1 MEFIKNMEIKQLSYY
16 INQAKII
23 KPENNQKKIRIAFV
37 GSFSLNGF
45 EETIQVQCNDEKINC
60 ITYNSPYNQ
69 FTQEILNENS
79 NLYKFKPDIIFLL
92 IDNRIIL
99 ENSFYFSNINSEN
112 KNKKHIDEKIN
123 EIKNLIEVFTQ
134 KSQSKII
141 IANFVI
147 PTYTPLG
154 IYESKI
160 EYGIKE
166 IILDLNKK
174 LKELSRNMDS
184 CYVYDFNSFVTK
196 FGEKNILDYK
206 KMNYGDIK
214 INFDIIPYLIYDFL
228 GYVKPIL
235 GLNKKCLVLDLDN
248 TLWGN
253 IIGEDG
259 IEGIKIGPY
268 PEGRSFVEFQKVI
281 KALSE
286 NGIILAINSKNNQK
300 DAMKAINEHPHMI
313 LREKDFSCIKI
324 NWNDKISNMR
334 EIAKDLNIGL
344 DSIVFFDD
352 DPTNRELLRMSI
364 PEVNTIELPKDPSN
378 YAQILRNL
386 NDFNVLK
393 ITQDD
398 TKRRIMYEQEQN
410 RQKLESST
418 ENLNE
423 YLKKLNIK
431 IKIKLDDKF
440 SIARI
445 SQLILKTNQFNLTT
459 KRYQEEEI
467 KQFVDDQTI
476 IVGCA
481 EVEDKFGE
489 SGITNVFI
497 IKKNSKEWVIDTFL
511 LSCRIM
517 GRGIEEAI
525 LGEILE
531 IAKDKGIE
539 RIKANFILTEK
550 NQPTKN
556 FLKNYGFEKDGE
568 NWIFLLKNKI
578 KIPDY
583 LEIELNE

>member
-1 MEFIKNMEIKQLSYY
+1 MEFIKNMEIKELSYY

-23 KPENNQKKIRIAFV
+23 KPENHKNKIRIAFV
-37 GSFSLNGF
+37 GSFTLNGF

-69 FTQEILNENS
+69 FNQEILDENS

-92 IDNRIIL
+92 IDNRTIL

-112 KNKKHIDEKIN
+112 EKKKYTDEKFN
-123 EIKNLIEVFTQ
+123 EINNLIKTFTK
-134 KSQSKII
+134 KSHSKII
-141 IANFVI
+141 ITNFVI

-166 IILDLNKK
+166 IIFELNKK
-174 LKELSRNMDS
+174 LKELSRNIDS

-214 INFDIIPYLIYDFL
+214 INFDVIPYLIYEFL

-235 GLNKKCLVLDLDN
+235 GLNKKCIVLDLDN

-259 IEGIKIGPY
+259 FEGIKLGPY

-281 KALSE
+281 KSLSE
-286 NGIILAINSKNNQK
+286 NGIILAINSKNNQE

-313 LREKDFSCIKI
+313 LRENDFSCIKI

-334 EIAKDLNIGL
+334 EISNELNIGL

-352 DPTNRELLRMSI
+352 DPVNRELLRMSI
-364 PEVNTIELPKDPSN
+364 PEINTVELPKDPST

-386 NDFNVLK
+386 NDFNTLK
-393 ITQDD
+393 ITKDD
-398 TKRRIMYEQEQN
+398 THRKIMYKQEQN

-423 YLKKLNIK
+423 YLKKLDIK

-440 SIARI
+440 SISRI

-459 KRYQEEEI
+459 KRYQEEQI
-467 KQFVDDQTI
+467 KEFVKDETM
-476 IVGCA
+476 IVGCS
-481 EVEDKFGE
+481 EIEDKFGE
-489 SGITNVFI
+489 NGITNVFI
-497 IKKNSKEWVIDTFL
+497 IKTKPNEWIIDTFL

-517 GRGIEEAI
+517 GRGIEEGI
-525 LGEILE
+525 IGKILE
-531 IAKDKGIE
+531 IAKNKGIE
-539 RIKANFILTEK
+539 KITATFIPTEK
-550 NQPTKN
+550 NKPAEN
-556 FLKNYGFEKDGE
+556 FLKNYGFKKEKE
-568 NWIFLLKNKI
+568 NWIFLLKNEI

-583 LEIELNE
+583 LEVELK

>member
-1 MEFIKNMEIKQLSYY
+1 MEIKELSYY

-23 KPENNQKKIRIAFV
+23 KPENHQKKIRIAFV

-174 LKELSRNMDS
+174 LKELSRNIDS

-214 INFDIIPYLIYDFL
+214 INFDIIPYLIYDFF

-364 PEVNTIELPKDPSN
+364 PEVNTIELPKDPSS

-386 NDFNVLK
+386 NDFNILK
-393 ITQDD
+393 ITKDD
-398 TKRRIMYEQEQN
+398 VQRKIMYKQEQN
-410 RQKLESST
+410 RKKLESST

-423 YLKKLNIK
+423 YLKKLDIK
-431 IKIKLDDKF
+431 IRIKLDNEF
-440 SIARI
+440 SISRI

-459 KRYQEEEI
+459 KRYQEEQI
-467 KQFVDDQTI
+467 KEFIEDKTI
-476 IVGCA
+476 IVGCS
-481 EVEDKFGE
+481 EVDDKFGE
-489 SGITNVFI
+489 NGITNVFI
-497 IKKNSKEWVIDTFL
+497 IKTKSNEWIIDTFL

-517 GRGIEEAI
+517 GRGIEEGI
-525 LGEILE
+525 IGKILE
-531 IAKDKGIE
+531 IAKNKGIE
-539 RIKANFILTEK
+539 KITATFIPTEK
-550 NQPTKN
+550 NKPAEN

-568 NWIFLLKNKI
+568 KWVFLLKNKI
-578 KIPDY
+578 KIPNH
-583 LEIELNE
+583 LQVELK

>member
-1 MEFIKNMEIKQLSYY
+1 MEIKQLSYY
-16 INQAKII
+16 INEVKII
-23 KPENNQKKIRIAFV
+23 KSEKHNKKIRVAFI
-37 GSFSLNGF
+37 GSSTLNGF
-45 EETIQVQCNDEKINC
+45 EETIQVQCNEEKINC

-69 FTQEILNENS
+69 FNQEILNENS

-92 IDNRIIL
+92 IDNRTIL
-99 ENSFYFSNINSEN
+99 ENLFYFTNIDSKIEY
-112 KNKKHIDEKIN
+112 KKFLEEKFN
-123 EIKNLIEVFTQ
+123 QLSNLINIIT
-134 KSQSKII
+134 KKTKSKII
-141 IANFVI
+141 IMNFVI
-147 PTYTPLG
+147 PTYSSLG
-154 IYESKI
+154 IFESKI
-160 EYGIKE
+160 EYGVKE

-174 LKELSRNMDS
+174 LKEFSRNKDS
-184 CYVYDFNSFVTK
+184 CYIYDFNSFVTK

-206 KMNYGDIK
+206 KMNYGDIQ
-214 INFDIIPYLIYDFL
+214 IDFNLIPYLIYEFL

-235 GLNKKCLVLDLDN
+235 GLNKKCIVLDLDN

-253 IIGEDG
+253 IVGEDG
-259 IEGIKIGPY
+259 FEGIKIGPY
-268 PEGRSFVEFQKVI
+268 PEGRSFIEFQKVI
-281 KALSE
+281 KSLSE

-300 DAMKAINEHPHMI
+300 DAMKVINEHPYMV
-313 LREKDFSCIKI
+313 LRKNDFSCIKI
-324 NWNDKISNMR
+324 NWNDKISNMK
-334 EIAKDLNIGL
+334 EIAKELNIGL

-352 DPTNRELLRMSI
+352 DPVNRELIKMSI
-364 PEVNTIELPKDPSN
+364 PEINTIELPKDPSN

-525 LGEILE
+525 LGKILE

-583 LEIELNE
+583 LEVELNE

>member
-1 MEFIKNMEIKQLSYY
+1 MEFIKNMEIKKLSYY

-23 KPENNQKKIRIAFV
+23 KPENHKNKIRIAFV
-37 GSFSLNGF
+37 GSFTLNGF

-69 FTQEILNENS
+69 FNQEILDENS

-92 IDNRIIL
+92 IDNRTIL

-112 KNKKHIDEKIN
+112 EKKKYTNKKFN
-123 EIKNLIEVFTQ
+123 EINNLIKTFTK
-134 KSQSKII
+134 KSHSKII
-141 IANFVI
+141 ITNFVI

-166 IILDLNKK
+166 IILELNKK
-174 LKELSRNMDS
+174 LKELSRNIDS

-206 KMNYGDIK
+206 KINFGDIK
-214 INFDIIPYLIYDFL
+214 INFDVIPHLIYEFL

-235 GLNKKCLVLDLDN
+235 GLNKKCIVLDLDN

-259 IEGIKIGPY
+259 FEGIKLGPY
-268 PEGRSFVEFQKVI
+268 PEGRSFVEFQKII
-281 KALSE
+281 KSLSE

-352 DPTNRELLRMSI
+352 DPINRELLRMSI
-364 PEVNTIELPKDPSN
+364 PEINTVELPKDPST

-386 NDFNVLK
+386 NDFNTLK
-393 ITQDD
+393 ITKDD
-398 TKRRIMYEQEQN
+398 TQRKIMYKQEQN
-410 RQKLESST
+410 RQKLESTT

-423 YLKKLNIK
+423 YLKKLDIK
-431 IKIKLDDKF
+431 IKIKLNDKF
-440 SIARI
+440 SISRI

-467 KQFVDDQTI
+467 KEFVKDETM
-476 IVGCA
+476 IVGCS
-481 EVEDKFGE
+481 EVDDKFGE
-489 SGITNVFI
+489 NGITNVFI
-497 IKKNSKEWVIDTFL
+497 IKTKPNEWVIDTFL

-517 GRGIEEAI
+517 GRGIEEGI
-525 LGEILE
+525 IGKILE
-531 IAKDKGIE
+531 IAKNKGIE
-539 RIKANFILTEK
+539 KITATFIPTEK
-550 NQPTKN
+550 NKPAEN
-556 FLKNYGFEKDGE
+556 FLKNYGFKKEKE
-568 NWIFLLKNKI
+568 NWVFLLKNEI

-583 LEIELNE
+583 LEVELK

>member
-1 MEFIKNMEIKQLSYY
+1 MEIKELSHY

-23 KPENNQKKIRIAFV
+23 KPENHQKKIRIAFV

-112 KNKKHIDEKIN
+112 KNKKYVDEKIN

-174 LKELSRNMDS
+174 LKELSRNIDL

-214 INFDIIPYLIYDFL
+214 INFDIIPHLIYDFL

-235 GLNKKCLVLDLDN
+235 GSNKKCLVLDLDN

-352 DPTNRELLRMSI
+352 DPINRELLRMGI
-364 PEVNTIELPKDPSN
+364 PEVNTIELPKDPSS

-386 NDFNVLK
+386 NDFNILK
-393 ITQDD
+393 ITKDD
-398 TKRRIMYEQEQN
+398 VQRKIMYAQEQN

-423 YLKKLNIK
+423 YLKKLDIK
-431 IKIKLDDKF
+431 IKIKLDNEF
-440 SIARI
+440 SISRI

-467 KQFVDDQTI
+467 KEFVEDKTM
-476 IVGCA
+476 IVGCS
-481 EVEDKFGE
+481 EVDDKFGE
-489 SGITNVFI
+489 NGITNVFI
-497 IKKNSKEWVIDTFL
+497 IKTKPNEWIIDTFL

-517 GRGIEEAI
+517 GRGIEEGI
-525 LGEILE
+525 IGKILE
-531 IAKDKGIE
+531 IAKNKGIKK
-539 RIKANFILTEK
+539 ITATFIPTEK
-550 NQPTKN
+550 NKPAEN
-556 FLKNYGFEKDGE
+556 FLKNYGFKKEKE
-568 NWIFLLKNKI
+568 NWVFLLKNEI

-583 LEIELNE
+583 LEVELK

>member
-1 MEFIKNMEIKQLSYY
+1 MEIKELSHY

-23 KPENNQKKIRIAFV
+23 KPENHQKKIRIAFV

-112 KNKKHIDEKIN
+112 KNKKYVDEKIN

-174 LKELSRNMDS
+174 LKELSRNIDL

-214 INFDIIPYLIYDFL
+214 INFDIIPHLIYDFL

-235 GLNKKCLVLDLDN
+235 GSNKKCLVLDLDN

-352 DPTNRELLRMSI
+352 DPINRELLRMGI
-364 PEVNTIELPKDPSN
+364 PEVNTIELPKDPSS

-386 NDFNVLK
+386 NDFNILK
-393 ITQDD
+393 ITKDD
-398 TKRRIMYEQEQN
+398 VQRKIMYAQEQN

-423 YLKKLNIK
+423 YLKKLDIK
-431 IKIKLDDKF
+431 IKIKLDNEF
-440 SIARI
+440 SISRI

-467 KQFVDDQTI
+467 KEFVEDKTM
-476 IVGCA
+476 IVGCS
-481 EVEDKFGE
+481 EVDDKFGE
-489 SGITNVFI
+489 NGITNVFI
-497 IKKNSKEWVIDTFL
+497 IKTKSNEWIIDTFL

-517 GRGIEEAI
+517 GRGIEEGI
-525 LGEILE
+525 IGKILE

-539 RIKANFILTEK
+539 KITATFIPTEK
-550 NQPTKN
+550 NKPAEN
-556 FLKNYGFEKDGE
+556 FLKNYGFKKEKE
-568 NWIFLLKNKI
+568 NWVFLLKNEI

-583 LEIELNE
+583 LEVELK

>member
-1 MEFIKNMEIKQLSYY
+1 M
-16 INQAKII
+16 
-23 KPENNQKKIRIAFV
+23 
-37 GSFSLNGF
+37 
-45 EETIQVQCNDEKINC
+45 
-60 ITYNSPYNQ
+60 
-69 FTQEILNENS
+69 
-79 NLYKFKPDIIFLL
+79 
-92 IDNRIIL
+92 
-99 ENSFYFSNINSEN
+99 
-112 KNKKHIDEKIN
+112 
-123 EIKNLIEVFTQ
+123 FTQ

-174 LKELSRNMDS
+174 LKELSRNIDS

-214 INFDIIPYLIYDFL
+214 INFDIIPHLIYDFL

-352 DPTNRELLRMSI
+352 DPINRELLRMSM
-364 PEVNTIELPKDPSN
+364 PEVNTIELPKDPSS

-386 NDFNVLK
+386 NDFNTLK
-393 ITQDD
+393 ITKDD
-398 TKRRIMYEQEQN
+398 TERKKMYSQEQN

-423 YLKKLNIK
+423 YLKKLDIK
-431 IKIKLDDKF
+431 IKIKLDNEF
-440 SIARI
+440 SISRI

-467 KQFVDDQTI
+467 KEFVEDKTM
-476 IVGCA
+476 IVGCS
-481 EVEDKFGE
+481 EVDDKFGE
-489 SGITNVFI
+489 NGITNVFI
-497 IKKNSKEWVIDTFL
+497 IKTKSNEWIIDTFL

-517 GRGIEEAI
+517 GRGIEEGI
-525 LGEILE
+525 IGKILE
-531 IAKDKGIE
+531 IAKNKGIE
-539 RIKANFILTEK
+539 KITATFIPTEK
-550 NQPTKN
+550 NKPAEN
-556 FLKNYGFEKDGE
+556 FLKNYGFKKEKE
-568 NWIFLLKNKI
+568 NWVFLLKNKI
-578 KIPDY
+578 KIPDH
-583 LEIELNE
+583 LQVELK

>member
-1 MEFIKNMEIKQLSYY
+1 MEIKQLSYY
-16 INQAKII
+16 INEVKII
-23 KPENNQKKIRIAFV
+23 KSEKHNKKIRVAFI
-37 GSFSLNGF
+37 GSSTLNGF
-45 EETIQVQCNDEKINC
+45 EETIQVQCNEEKINC

-69 FTQEILNENS
+69 FNQEILNENS

-92 IDNRIIL
+92 IDNRTIL
-99 ENSFYFSNINSEN
+99 ENLFYFSNIDSKIEY
-112 KNKKHIDEKIN
+112 KKFLEEKFN
-123 EIKNLIEVFTQ
+123 QLSNLINIIIKKT
-134 KSQSKII
+134 KSKII
-141 IANFVI
+141 IMNFVI
-147 PTYTPLG
+147 PTYSSLG
-154 IYESKI
+154 IFESKI
-160 EYGIKE
+160 EYGVKE

-174 LKELSRNMDS
+174 LKEFSRNKDS
-184 CYVYDFNSFVTK
+184 CYIYDFNSFVTK

-206 KMNYGDIK
+206 KMNYGDIQ
-214 INFDIIPYLIYDFL
+214 IDFNLIPYLIYEFL

-235 GLNKKCLVLDLDN
+235 GLNKKCIVLDLDN

-253 IIGEDG
+253 IVGEDG
-259 IEGIKIGPY
+259 FEGIKIGPY
-268 PEGRSFVEFQKVI
+268 PEGRSFIEFQKVI
-281 KALSE
+281 KSLSE

-300 DAMKAINEHPHMI
+300 DAMKVINEHPYMI
-313 LREKDFSCIKI
+313 LRKNDFSCIKI
-324 NWNDKISNMR
+324 NWNDKISNMK
-334 EIAKDLNIGL
+334 EIAKELNIGL

-352 DPTNRELLRMSI
+352 DPVNRELIKMSI
-364 PEVNTIELPKDPSN
+364 PEINTIELPKDPSN

-467 KQFVDDQTI
+467 KEFVDDQTI

-525 LGEILE
+525 LGKILE

-583 LEIELNE
+583 LEVELNE

>member
-1 MEFIKNMEIKQLSYY
+1 MEIKELSHY

-23 KPENNQKKIRIAFV
+23 KPENHQKKIRIAFV

-112 KNKKHIDEKIN
+112 KNKKYVDEKIN

-160 EYGIKE
+160 EYGVKE
-166 IILDLNKK
+166 VILDLNKK
-174 LKELSRNMDS
+174 LKELSRNIDS

-214 INFDIIPYLIYDFL
+214 INFDIIPHLIYDFL

-235 GLNKKCLVLDLDN
+235 GSNKKCLVLDLDN

-352 DPTNRELLRMSI
+352 DPINRELLRMGI
-364 PEVNTIELPKDPSN
+364 PEVNTIELPKDPSS

-386 NDFNVLK
+386 NDFNILK
-393 ITQDD
+393 ITKDD
-398 TKRRIMYEQEQN
+398 VQRKIMYAQEQN

-423 YLKKLNIK
+423 YLKKLDIK
-431 IKIKLDDKF
+431 IKIKLDNEF
-440 SIARI
+440 SISRI

-467 KQFVDDQTI
+467 KEFVEDKTM
-476 IVGCA
+476 IVGCS
-481 EVEDKFGE
+481 EVDDKFGE
-489 SGITNVFI
+489 NGITNVFI
-497 IKKNSKEWVIDTFL
+497 IKTKPNEWIIDTFL

-517 GRGIEEAI
+517 GRGIEEGI
-525 LGEILE
+525 IGKILE
-531 IAKDKGIE
+531 IAKNKGIKK
-539 RIKANFILTEK
+539 ITATFIPTEK
-550 NQPTKN
+550 NKPAEN
-556 FLKNYGFEKDGE
+556 FLKNYGFKKEKE
-568 NWIFLLKNKI
+568 NWVFLLKNEI

-583 LEIELNE
+583 LEVELK

>member
-1 MEFIKNMEIKQLSYY
+1 MEIKELSHY

-23 KPENNQKKIRIAFV
+23 KPENHQKKIRIAFV

-364 PEVNTIELPKDPSN
+364 PEVNTIELPKDPSS

-386 NDFNVLK
+386 NDFNILK
-393 ITQDD
+393 ITKDD
-398 TKRRIMYEQEQN
+398 VQRKIMYKQEQN
-410 RQKLESST
+410 RKKLESST

-423 YLKKLNIK
+423 YLKKLDIK
-431 IKIKLDDKF
+431 IRIKLDNEF
-440 SIARI
+440 SISRI

-459 KRYQEEEI
+459 KRYQEEQI
-467 KQFVDDQTI
+467 KEFIEDKTI
-476 IVGCA
+476 IVGCS
-481 EVEDKFGE
+481 EVDDKFGE
-489 SGITNVFI
+489 NGITNVFI
-497 IKKNSKEWVIDTFL
+497 IKTKSNEWIIDTFL

-517 GRGIEEAI
+517 GRGIEEGI
-525 LGEILE
+525 IGKILE
-531 IAKDKGIE
+531 IAKNKGIE
-539 RIKANFILTEK
+539 KITATFIPTEK
-550 NQPTKN
+550 NKPAEN

-568 NWIFLLKNKI
+568 KWVFLLKNKI
-578 KIPDY
+578 KIPNH
-583 LEIELNE
+583 LQVELK

>member
-1 MEFIKNMEIKQLSYY
+1 MEIKELSHY

-23 KPENNQKKIRIAFV
+23 KPENHQKTIRIAFV

-69 FTQEILNENS
+69 FNQEILNENS
-79 NLYKFKPDIIFLL
+79 NLYKFKPDVIFLL

-112 KNKKHIDEKIN
+112 KHKKYVDEKIN

-214 INFDIIPYLIYDFL
+214 INFDIIPHLIYDFL

-235 GLNKKCLVLDLDN
+235 GSNKKCLVLDLDN

-352 DPTNRELLRMSI
+352 DPINRELLRMGI
-364 PEVNTIELPKDPSN
+364 PEINTIELPKDPSS

-386 NDFNVLK
+386 NDFNILK
-393 ITQDD
+393 ITKDD
-398 TKRRIMYEQEQN
+398 VQRKIMYSQEQN

-418 ENLNE
+418 KNLNE
-423 YLKKLNIK
+423 YLKKLDIK
-431 IKIKLDDKF
+431 IKIKLDNEF
-440 SIARI
+440 SISRI

-467 KQFVDDQTI
+467 KEFVEDKTM
-476 IVGCA
+476 IVGCS
-481 EVEDKFGE
+481 EVDDKFGE
-489 SGITNVFI
+489 NGITNVFI
-497 IKKNSKEWVIDTFL
+497 IKIKSNEWIIDTFL

-517 GRGIEEAI
+517 GRGIEEGI
-525 LGEILE
+525 IGKILE
-531 IAKDKGIE
+531 IAKNKGIKK
-539 RIKANFILTEK
+539 ITATFIPTEK
-550 NQPTKN
+550 NKPAEN
-556 FLKNYGFEKDGE
+556 FLKNYGFKKEKE
-568 NWIFLLKNKI
+568 NWVFLLKNKI
-578 KIPDY
+578 KIPDH
-583 LEIELNE
+583 LQVELM

>member
-1 MEFIKNMEIKQLSYY
+1 MEIKELSHY

-23 KPENNQKKIRIAFV
+23 KPENHQKTIRIAFV

-79 NLYKFKPDIIFLL
+79 NLYKFKPDVIFLL

-112 KNKKHIDEKIN
+112 KHKKYVDEKIN

-214 INFDIIPYLIYDFL
+214 INFDIIPHLIYDFL

-235 GLNKKCLVLDLDN
+235 GSNKKCLVLDLDN

-352 DPTNRELLRMSI
+352 DPINRELLRMGI
-364 PEVNTIELPKDPSN
+364 PEINTIELPKDPSS

-386 NDFNVLK
+386 NDFNILK
-393 ITQDD
+393 ITKDD
-398 TKRRIMYEQEQN
+398 VQRKIIYSQEQN

-418 ENLNE
+418 KNLNE
-423 YLKKLNIK
+423 YLKKLDIK
-431 IKIKLDDKF
+431 IKIKLDNEF
-440 SIARI
+440 SISRI

-467 KQFVDDQTI
+467 KEFVEDKTM
-476 IVGCA
+476 IVGCS
-481 EVEDKFGE
+481 EVDDKFGE
-489 SGITNVFI
+489 NGITNVFI
-497 IKKNSKEWVIDTFL
+497 IKIKSNEWIIDTFL

-517 GRGIEEAI
+517 GRGIEEGI
-525 LGEILE
+525 IGKILE
-531 IAKDKGIE
+531 IAKNKGIKK
-539 RIKANFILTEK
+539 ITATFIPTEK
-550 NQPTKN
+550 NKPAEN
-556 FLKNYGFEKDGE
+556 FLKNYGFKKEKE
-568 NWIFLLKNKI
+568 NWVFLLKNKI
-578 KIPDY
+578 KIPDH
-583 LEIELNE
+583 LQVELM

>member
-1 MEFIKNMEIKQLSYY
+1 MEFIKNMEIKELSYY

-23 KPENNQKKIRIAFV
+23 KPENHKNKIRIAFV
-37 GSFSLNGF
+37 GSFTLNGF

-69 FTQEILNENS
+69 FNQEILDENS

-92 IDNRIIL
+92 IDNRTIL
-99 ENSFYFSNINSEN
+99 EKSFYFSNINSEN
-112 KNKKHIDEKIN
+112 EKKKYTDEKFN
-123 EIKNLIEVFTQ
+123 EINNLIKTFTK
-134 KSQSKII
+134 KSHSKII

-166 IILDLNKK
+166 IIFELNKK
-174 LKELSRNMDS
+174 LKELSRNIDS

-214 INFDIIPYLIYDFL
+214 INFDVIPYLIYEFL

-235 GLNKKCLVLDLDN
+235 GLNKKCIVLDLDN

-259 IEGIKIGPY
+259 FEGIKLGPY

-281 KALSE
+281 KSLSE
-286 NGIILAINSKNNQK
+286 NGIILAINSKNNQE

-313 LREKDFSCIKI
+313 LRENDFSCIKI

-334 EIAKDLNIGL
+334 EISNELNIGL

-352 DPTNRELLRMSI
+352 DPVNRELLRMSI
-364 PEVNTIELPKDPSN
+364 PEINTVELPKDPST

-386 NDFNVLK
+386 NDFNTLK
-393 ITQDD
+393 ITKDD
-398 TKRRIMYEQEQN
+398 THRKIMYKQEQN

-423 YLKKLNIK
+423 YLKKLDIK

-440 SIARI
+440 SISRI

-459 KRYQEEEI
+459 KRYQEEQI
-467 KQFVDDQTI
+467 KEFVKDETM
-476 IVGCA
+476 IVGCS
-481 EVEDKFGE
+481 EIEDKFGE
-489 SGITNVFI
+489 NGITNVFI
-497 IKKNSKEWVIDTFL
+497 IKTKPNEWIIDTFL

-517 GRGIEEAI
+517 GRGIEEGI
-525 LGEILE
+525 IGKILE
-531 IAKDKGIE
+531 IAKNKVIE
-539 RIKANFILTEK
+539 KITATFIPTEK
-550 NQPTKN
+550 NKPAEN
-556 FLKNYGFEKDGE
+556 FLKNYGFEKEKE
-568 NWIFLLKNKI
+568 NWIFLLKNEI

-583 LEIELNE
+583 LEVELK

>member
-1 MEFIKNMEIKQLSYY
+1 MEFIKNMEIKELSYY

-23 KPENNQKKIRIAFV
+23 KPENHKNKIRIAFV
-37 GSFSLNGF
+37 GSFTLNGF

-69 FTQEILNENS
+69 FNQEILDENS

-92 IDNRIIL
+92 IDNRTIL

-112 KNKKHIDEKIN
+112 EKKKYTDEKFN
-123 EIKNLIEVFTQ
+123 EINNLIKTFTK
-134 KSQSKII
+134 KSHSKII
-141 IANFVI
+141 ITNFVI

-166 IILDLNKK
+166 IIFELNKK

-214 INFDIIPYLIYDFL
+214 INFDVIPYLIYEFL

-235 GLNKKCLVLDLDN
+235 GLNKKCIVLDLDN

-259 IEGIKIGPY
+259 FEGIKLGPY

-281 KALSE
+281 KSLSE

-324 NWNDKISNMR
+324 NWNDKISNMI
-334 EIAKDLNIGL
+334 EISNELNIGL

-352 DPTNRELLRMSI
+352 DPVNRELLRMSM
-364 PEVNTIELPKDPSN
+364 PEINTVELPKDPST

-386 NDFNVLK
+386 NDFNTLK
-393 ITQDD
+393 ITKDD
-398 TKRRIMYEQEQN
+398 IHRKIMYKQEQN

-423 YLKKLNIK
+423 YLKKLDIK
-431 IKIKLDDKF
+431 IKIKLNDKF
-440 SIARI
+440 SISRI

-459 KRYQEEEI
+459 KRYQEEQI
-467 KQFVDDQTI
+467 KEFVKDETM
-476 IVGCA
+476 IVGCS
-481 EVEDKFGE
+481 EIEDKFGE
-489 SGITNVFI
+489 NGITNVFI
-497 IKKNSKEWVIDTFL
+497 IKTKPNEWIIDTFL

-517 GRGIEEAI
+517 GRGIEEGI
-525 LGEILE
+525 IGKILE
-531 IAKDKGIE
+531 IAKNKGIE
-539 RIKANFILTEK
+539 KITATFIPTEK
-550 NQPTKN
+550 NKPAEN
-556 FLKNYGFEKDGE
+556 FLKNYGFEKEKE

-583 LEIELNE
+583 LEVELK

>member
-1 MEFIKNMEIKQLSYY
+1 MEIKQLSYY
-16 INQAKII
+16 INEVKII
-23 KPENNQKKIRIAFV
+23 KSEKHNKKIRVAFI
-37 GSFSLNGF
+37 GSSTLNGF
-45 EETIQVQCNDEKINC
+45 EETIQVQCNEEKINC

-69 FTQEILNENS
+69 FNQEILNENS

-92 IDNRIIL
+92 IDNRTIL
-99 ENSFYFSNINSEN
+99 ENLFYSTNIDSKIEY
-112 KNKKHIDEKIN
+112 KKFLEEKFN
-123 EIKNLIEVFTQ
+123 QLSNLINIIT
-134 KSQSKII
+134 KKTKSKII
-141 IANFVI
+141 IMNFVI
-147 PTYTPLG
+147 PTYSSLG
-154 IYESKI
+154 IFESKI
-160 EYGIKE
+160 EYGVKE

-174 LKELSRNMDS
+174 LKEFSRNKDS
-184 CYVYDFNSFVTK
+184 CYIYDFNSFVTK

-206 KMNYGDIK
+206 KMNYGDIQ
-214 INFDIIPYLIYDFL
+214 IDFNLIPYLIYEFL

-235 GLNKKCLVLDLDN
+235 GLNKKCIVLDLDN

-253 IIGEDG
+253 IVGEDG
-259 IEGIKIGPY
+259 FEGIKIGPY
-268 PEGRSFVEFQKVI
+268 PEGRSFIEFQKVI
-281 KALSE
+281 KSLSE

-300 DAMKAINEHPHMI
+300 DAMKVINEHPYMI
-313 LREKDFSCIKI
+313 LRKNDFSCIKI
-324 NWNDKISNMR
+324 NWNDKISNMK
-334 EIAKDLNIGL
+334 EIAKELNIGL

-352 DPTNRELLRMSI
+352 DPVNRELIKMSI
-364 PEVNTIELPKDPSN
+364 PEINTIELPKDPSN

-467 KQFVDDQTI
+467 KEFVDDQTI

-525 LGEILE
+525 LGKILE

-583 LEIELNE
+583 LEVELNE

>member
-1 MEFIKNMEIKQLSYY
+1 MEIKELSHY

-23 KPENNQKKIRIAFV
+23 KPENHQKKIRIAFV

-174 LKELSRNMDS
+174 LKELSRNIDS
-184 CYVYDFNSFVTK
+184 CYIYDFNSFVTK

-214 INFDIIPYLIYDFL
+214 INFDIIPHLIYDFL

-235 GLNKKCLVLDLDN
+235 GSNKKCLVLDLDN

-352 DPTNRELLRMSI
+352 DPINRELLRMGI
-364 PEVNTIELPKDPSN
+364 PEVNTIELPKDPSS

-386 NDFNVLK
+386 NDFNILK
-393 ITQDD
+393 ITKDD
-398 TKRRIMYEQEQN
+398 VQRKIMYAQEQN

-423 YLKKLNIK
+423 YLKKLDIK
-431 IKIKLDDKF
+431 IKIKLDNEF
-440 SIARI
+440 SISRI

-467 KQFVDDQTI
+467 KEFVEDKTM
-476 IVGCA
+476 IVGCS
-481 EVEDKFGE
+481 EVDDKFGE
-489 SGITNVFI
+489 NGITNVFI
-497 IKKNSKEWVIDTFL
+497 IKTKPNEWIIDTFL

-517 GRGIEEAI
+517 GRGIEEGI
-525 LGEILE
+525 IGKILE
-531 IAKDKGIE
+531 IAKNKGIKK
-539 RIKANFILTEK
+539 ITATFIPTEK
-550 NQPTKN
+550 NKPAEN
-556 FLKNYGFEKDGE
+556 FLKNYGFKKEKE
-568 NWIFLLKNKI
+568 NWVFLLKNEI

-583 LEIELNE
+583 LEVELK

>member
-1 MEFIKNMEIKQLSYY
+1 MEFIKNMEIKELSYY

-23 KPENNQKKIRIAFV
+23 KPENHKNKIRIAFV
-37 GSFSLNGF
+37 GSFTLNGF

-69 FTQEILNENS
+69 FNQEILDENS

-92 IDNRIIL
+92 IDNRTIL
-99 ENSFYFSNINSEN
+99 ENLFYFSNINSEN
-112 KNKKHIDEKIN
+112 EKKKYTDEKFN
-123 EIKNLIEVFTQ
+123 EINNLIKTFTK
-134 KSQSKII
+134 KSHSKII

-166 IILDLNKK
+166 IIFELNKK
-174 LKELSRNMDS
+174 LKELSRNIDS

-214 INFDIIPYLIYDFL
+214 INFDIIPYLIYEFL

-235 GLNKKCLVLDLDN
+235 GLNKKCIVLDLDN

-259 IEGIKIGPY
+259 FDGIKLGPY

-281 KALSE
+281 KSLSE
-286 NGIILAINSKNNQK
+286 NGIILAINSRNNQK
-300 DAMKAINEHPHMI
+300 DAMKVINEHPHMI

-334 EIAKDLNIGL
+334 EISNELNIGL

-352 DPTNRELLRMSI
+352 DPVNRELLRMSI
-364 PEVNTIELPKDPSN
+364 PEINTVELPKDPST

-386 NDFNVLK
+386 NDFNTLK
-393 ITQDD
+393 ITKDD
-398 TKRRIMYEQEQN
+398 THRKIMYKQEQN

-423 YLKKLNIK
+423 YLKKLDIK

-440 SIARI
+440 SISRI

-459 KRYQEEEI
+459 KRYQEEQI
-467 KQFVDDQTI
+467 KEFVKDETM
-476 IVGCA
+476 IVGCS
-481 EVEDKFGE
+481 EIEDKFGE
-489 SGITNVFI
+489 NGITNVFI
-497 IKKNSKEWVIDTFL
+497 IKTKPNEWIIDTFL

-517 GRGIEEAI
+517 GRGIEEGI
-525 LGEILE
+525 IGKILE
-531 IAKDKGIE
+531 IAKNKGIE
-539 RIKANFILTEK
+539 KITATFIPTEK
-550 NQPTKN
+550 NKPAEN
-556 FLKNYGFEKDGE
+556 FLKNYGFEKEKE
-568 NWIFLLKNKI
+568 NWIFLLKNEI

-583 LEIELNE
+583 LEVELK

>member
-1 MEFIKNMEIKQLSYY
+1 MEIKQLSYY
-16 INQAKII
+16 INEVKII
-23 KPENNQKKIRIAFV
+23 KSEKHNKKIRVAFI
-37 GSFSLNGF
+37 GSSTLNGF
-45 EETIQVQCNDEKINC
+45 EETMQVQCNEEKINC

-69 FTQEILNENS
+69 FNQEILNENS

-92 IDNRIIL
+92 IDNRTIL
-99 ENSFYFSNINSEN
+99 ENLFYFTNIDSKIEY
-112 KNKKHIDEKIN
+112 KKFLEEKFN
-123 EIKNLIEVFTQ
+123 QLSNLINIIT
-134 KSQSKII
+134 KKTKSKII
-141 IANFVI
+141 IMNFVI
-147 PTYTPLG
+147 PTYSSLG
-154 IYESKI
+154 IFESKI
-160 EYGIKE
+160 EYGVKE

-174 LKELSRNMDS
+174 LKEFSRNKDS
-184 CYVYDFNSFVTK
+184 CYIYDFNSFVTK

-206 KMNYGDIK
+206 KMNYGDIQ
-214 INFDIIPYLIYDFL
+214 IDFNLIPYLIYEFL

-235 GLNKKCLVLDLDN
+235 GLNKKCIVLDLDN

-253 IIGEDG
+253 IVGEDG
-259 IEGIKIGPY
+259 FEGIKIGPY
-268 PEGRSFVEFQKVI
+268 PEGRSFIEFQKVI
-281 KALSE
+281 KSLSE

-300 DAMKAINEHPHMI
+300 DAMKVINEHPYMV
-313 LREKDFSCIKI
+313 LRKNDFSCIKI
-324 NWNDKISNMR
+324 NWNDKISNMK
-334 EIAKDLNIGL
+334 EIAKELNIGL

-352 DPTNRELLRMSI
+352 DPVNRELIKMSI
-364 PEVNTIELPKDPSN
+364 PEINTIELPKDPSN
-378 YAQILRNL
+378 YAQILRSL

-525 LGEILE
+525 LGKILE

>member
-1 MEFIKNMEIKQLSYY
+1 MEIRELSHY
-16 INQAKII
+16 INQSKII
-23 KPENNQKKIRIAFV
+23 KPKNHEKKIRIAFV

-60 ITYNSPYNQ
+60 LTYNSPYNQ
-69 FTQEILNENS
+69 FTQEILNDNS
-79 NLYKFKPDIIFLL
+79 NLYKFKPDITFLL
-92 IDNRIIL
+92 IDNRVIL
-99 ENSFYFSNINSEN
+99 EDSFYFSNINS
-112 KNKKHIDEKIN
+112 KNKKYTDEKIN
-123 EIKNLIEVFTQ
+123 EIQNLIQVFTQ
-134 KSQSKII
+134 KSQSKIVM
-141 IANFVI
+141 ANFVI
-147 PTYTPLG
+147 PTYTSLG

-166 IILDLNKK
+166 IILNLNKK
-174 LKELSRNMDS
+174 LKQLSRNIDS
-184 CYVYDFNSFVTK
+184 LYIYDFNSFVTK

-214 INFDIIPYLIYDFL
+214 INFDIIPHLIYDFL

-334 EIAKDLNIGL
+334 EISNELNIGL
-344 DSIVFFDD
+344 DSLVFFDD
-352 DPTNRELLRMSI
+352 DPVNRELLRMSI
-364 PEVNTIELPKDPSN
+364 PEINTVELPKDPST

-386 NDFNVLK
+386 NDFNTLK
-393 ITQDD
+393 ITKDD
-398 TKRRIMYEQEQN
+398 IHRKIMYKQEQN

-423 YLKKLNIK
+423 YLKKLDIK
-431 IKIKLDDKF
+431 IKIKLNDKF
-440 SIARI
+440 SISRI

-459 KRYQEEEI
+459 KRYQEEQI
-467 KQFVDDQTI
+467 KEFIEDKTI
-476 IVGCA
+476 IVGCS
-481 EVEDKFGE
+481 EVDDKFGE
-489 SGITNVFI
+489 NGITNVFI
-497 IKKNSKEWVIDTFL
+497 IKTKPNEWIIDTFL

-517 GRGIEEAI
+517 GRGIEEGI
-525 LGEILE
+525 IGKILE
-531 IAKDKGIE
+531 IAKNKGIE
-539 RIKANFILTEK
+539 KIIATFIPTEK
-550 NQPTKN
+550 NKPAEN
-556 FLKNYGFEKDGE
+556 FLKNYGFEKEDE
-568 NWIFLLKNKI
+568 KWIFLLKNKI

-583 LEIELNE
+583 LEVELK

>member
-1 MEFIKNMEIKQLSYY
+1 MEIKELSHY

-23 KPENNQKKIRIAFV
+23 KPENHQKTIRIAFV

-79 NLYKFKPDIIFLL
+79 NLYKFKPDVIFLL

-112 KNKKHIDEKIN
+112 KHKKYVDEKIN

-214 INFDIIPYLIYDFL
+214 INFDIIPHLIYDFL

-259 IEGIKIGPY
+259 FEGIKIGPY
-268 PEGRSFVEFQKVI
+268 PDGRSFVEFQKVI
-281 KALSE
+281 KSLSE
-286 NGIILAINSKNNQK
+286 NGIILAINSKNNQNE
-300 DAMKAINEHPHMI
+300 AMKAINEHPHMI

-324 NWNDKISNMR
+324 NWNDKISNMK
-334 EIAKDLNIGL
+334 EIAKELNIGL

-352 DPTNRELLRMSI
+352 DPINRELLRMGI
-364 PEVNTIELPKDPSN
+364 PEVNTIELPNDPST

-386 NDFNVLK
+386 NDFNTLK
-393 ITQDD
+393 ITNDD
-398 TKRRIMYEQEQN
+398 IQRKIMYEQEHN
-410 RQKLESST
+410 RQKLQSST

-423 YLKKLNIK
+423 YLKKLDIK
-431 IKIKLDDKF
+431 IKMKLNDEL
-440 SIARI
+440 SISRI

-467 KQFVDDQTI
+467 KEFVKDETM
-476 IVGCA
+476 IVGCS
-481 EVEDKFGE
+481 EVTDKFGE
-489 SGITNVFI
+489 NGITNVFI
-497 IKKNSKEWVIDTFL
+497 IKTKSTEWIIDTFL

-517 GRGIEEAI
+517 GRGIEEGI
-525 LGEILE
+525 IGKILE

-539 RIKANFILTEK
+539 RIIATFIPTEK
-550 NQPTKN
+550 NKPAEN
-556 FLKNYGFEKDGE
+556 FLKNYGFKKENE

-583 LEIELNE
+583 LQVELK

>member
-1 MEFIKNMEIKQLSYY
+1 MEIKELSYY

-23 KPENNQKKIRIAFV
+23 KPENHKNKIRIAFV
-37 GSFSLNGF
+37 GSFTINGF

-69 FTQEILNENS
+69 FNQEILDENS

-92 IDNRIIL
+92 IDSRSIL

-112 KNKKHIDEKIN
+112 EKKKYTDEKFN
-123 EIKNLIEVFTQ
+123 EINNLIKTFTK
-134 KSQSKII
+134 KSHSKII

-174 LKELSRNMDS
+174 LKELSRNIDL

-214 INFDIIPYLIYDFL
+214 INFDIIPHLIYDFL

-235 GLNKKCLVLDLDN
+235 GSNKKCLVLDLDN

-352 DPTNRELLRMSI
+352 DPINRELLRMGI
-364 PEVNTIELPKDPSN
+364 PEVNTIELPKDPSS

-386 NDFNVLK
+386 NDFNILK
-393 ITQDD
+393 ITKDD
-398 TKRRIMYEQEQN
+398 VQRKIMYAQEQN

-423 YLKKLNIK
+423 YLKKLDIK
-431 IKIKLDDKF
+431 IKIKLDDEF
-440 SIARI
+440 SISRI
-445 SQLILKTNQFNLTT
+445 FQLILKTNQFNLTT

-467 KQFVDDQTI
+467 KEFVEDKTM
-476 IVGCA
+476 IVGCS
-481 EVEDKFGE
+481 EVDDKFGE
-489 SGITNVFI
+489 NGITNVFI
-497 IKKNSKEWVIDTFL
+497 IKTKPNEWIIDTFL

-517 GRGIEEAI
+517 GRGIEEGI
-525 LGEILE
+525 IGKILE
-531 IAKDKGIE
+531 IAKNKGIKK
-539 RIKANFILTEK
+539 ITATFIPTEK
-550 NQPTKN
+550 NKPAEN
-556 FLKNYGFEKDGE
+556 FLKNYGFKKENE
-568 NWIFLLKNKI
+568 NWVFLLKNKI
-578 KIPDY
+578 KIPDH
-583 LEIELNE
+583 LQVELK

>member
-1 MEFIKNMEIKQLSYY
+1 MEIKELSHY

-23 KPENNQKKIRIAFV
+23 KPENHQKKIRIAFV

-112 KNKKHIDEKIN
+112 KNKKYVDEKIN

-174 LKELSRNMDS
+174 LKELSRNIDL

-214 INFDIIPYLIYDFL
+214 INFDIIPHLIYDFL

-352 DPTNRELLRMSI
+352 DPINRELLRMGI
-364 PEVNTIELPKDPSN
+364 PEVNTIELPKDPSS

-386 NDFNVLK
+386 NDFNILK
-393 ITQDD
+393 ITKDD
-398 TKRRIMYEQEQN
+398 VQRKIMYAQEQN

-423 YLKKLNIK
+423 YLKKLDIK
-431 IKIKLDDKF
+431 IKIKLDDEF
-440 SIARI
+440 SISRI
-445 SQLILKTNQFNLTT
+445 FQLILKTNQFNLTT

-467 KQFVDDQTI
+467 KEFVEDKTM
-476 IVGCA
+476 IVGCS
-481 EVEDKFGE
+481 EVDDKFGE
-489 SGITNVFI
+489 NGITNVFI
-497 IKKNSKEWVIDTFL
+497 IKTKPNEWIIDTFL

-517 GRGIEEAI
+517 GRGIEEGI
-525 LGEILE
+525 IGKILE
-531 IAKDKGIE
+531 IAKNKGIKK
-539 RIKANFILTEK
+539 ITATFIPTEK
-550 NQPTKN
+550 NKPAEN
-556 FLKNYGFEKDGE
+556 FLKNYGFKKEKE
-568 NWIFLLKNKI
+568 NWVFLLKNEI

-583 LEIELNE
+583 LEVELK